1 MMAVD
6 HLKVSGIA
14 KEVSGVVKKVS
25 GVWTENFHFIQF
37 WLFYIYL
44 WKVYLFIFF
53 CRSEDEPSDSG
64 LTHAR
69 QALYC

>member
-6 HLKVSGIA
+6 HLKVSSIA

-37 WLFYIYL
+37 
-44 WKVYLFIFF
+44 
-53 CRSEDEPSDSG
+53 
-64 LTHAR
+64 
-69 QALYC
+69 